1 MQILFQLLL
10 LLAVKTSK
18 FFVCKGQQAAGFIL
32 EAFHQPLD
40 MGSLFGGYVAAKGED
55 LFRISLGV
63 EHQPSVFVHDRAH
76 VFVL

>member
-10 LLAVKTSK
+10 LLSVETSK
-18 FFVCKGQQAAGFIL
+18 FFVCKGQQATGFIL
-32 EAFHQPLD
+32 EVFHQLLD
-40 MGSLFGGYVAAKGED
+40 MSSLFGRYVAAKGED

>member
-40 MGSLFGGYVAAKGED
+40 MGSLFGGYVAAKRED
-55 LFRISLGV
+55 LLWISLGV
-63 EHQPSVFVHDRAH
+63 EHQPSVFAYNRAH
-76 VFVL
+76 IFVL